1 MTSETELLKEKI
13 KIFDLTNTFLGNP
26 NKFEFYKKL
35 RSEYRRTGKVTKK
48 VHTIRLFLINGDG
61 CIFLVRRSDLKKEN
75 KWLFDKT
82 LSTHVRKDETPKYT
96 VLRESSEELEFPAI
110 VLDQEDFEIAVKEND
125 LLLFG
130 ATKEIE
136 TIENFR
142 ALYRYRDESDAIF
155 PQITTIFFGVYN
167 GPIRFE
173 DHETDLIELFD
184 LDELLMELKKNPEKY
199 TEDLKVLVS
208 KYEKQ
213 LRELISFVRKYG
225 KKPQ

>member
-1 MTSETELLKEKI
+1 
-13 KIFDLTNTFLGNP
+13 
-26 NKFEFYKKL
+26 
-35 RSEYRRTGKVTKK
+35 
-48 VHTIRLFLINGDG
+48 
-61 CIFLVRRSDLKKEN
+61 
-75 KWLFDKT
+75 
-82 LSTHVRKDETPKYT
+82 
-96 VLRESSEELEFPAI
+96 
-110 VLDQEDFEIAVKEND
+110 
-125 LLLFG
+125 
-130 ATKEIE
+130 
-136 TIENFR
+136 
-142 ALYRYRDESDAIF
+142 
-155 PQITTIFFGVYN
+155 FGVYN